1 MHELSIAASIVE
13 QATELCRRSGGRRV
27 TEITL
32 RIGRLAGVH
41 LSALRF
47 GFDLVAADT
56 PVAAATLTIVEVPV
70 RVWCPACSAAVEL
83 PGLQRFACPA
93 CGLPTG
99 ELRTGREL
107 EIESLALEAAGQTAP
122 ESVS

>member
-13 QATELCRRSGGRRV
+13 QASEICRRSGGIRV
-27 TEITL
+27 SAITL
-32 RIGRLAGVH
+32 RVGRLAGVH

-56 PVAAATLTIVEVPV
+56 PLAAAQLTVVEVPV
-70 RVWCPACSAAVEL
+70 RVWCPACCTEVEL

-99 ELRTGREL
+99 EIRTGREL
-107 EIESLALEAAGQTAP
+107 EIESLALETVGQAAP